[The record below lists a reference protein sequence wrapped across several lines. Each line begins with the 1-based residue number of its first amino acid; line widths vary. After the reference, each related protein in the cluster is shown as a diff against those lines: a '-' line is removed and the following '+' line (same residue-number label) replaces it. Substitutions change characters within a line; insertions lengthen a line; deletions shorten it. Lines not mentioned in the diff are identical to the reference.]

1 MDYEI
6 VVARYNENI
15 EWLHSERDHCII
27 YNKGNLLN
35 ISNEILL
42 PNIGRESHTY
52 LYHIINNYHKL
63 ADITIFTQARLS
75 DHRFGSDDVLHLIKM
90 KLEAEM
96 YGKSLPLDISC
107 WDENTKHCATPRWNV
122 DENGFFYLHNNYLN
136 DQRKTCAEWFVE
148 FTKEKEYANPLKW
161 YGNGIFA
168 ISKEVILKNP
178 KSYYELLIKQ
188 VDHNINPAEGHFF
201 ERSWY
206 YIFE

>member
-1 MDYEI
+1 
-6 VVARYNENI
+6 
-15 EWLHSERDHCII
+15 
-27 YNKGNLLN
+27 
-35 ISNEILL
+35 
-42 PNIGRESHTY
+42 
-52 LYHIINNYHKL
+52 
-63 ADITIFTQARLS
+63 
-75 DHRFGSDDVLHLIKM
+75 M
-90 KLEAEM
+90 KLEAEV
-96 YGKSLPLDISC
+96 YGKSLPLDISY

-161 YGNGIFA
+161 NGNGIFA

-188 VDHNINPAEGHFF
+188 VDHHINPAEGHFF